1 MCVWGGGNDQAAVS
15 RISYH
20 AAESLHNEFQGT
32 PKGSLS
38 QEITIA
44 NTKSS

>member
-1 MCVWGGGNDQAAVS
+1 MWGGCNDQAVVS

-20 AAESLHNEFQGT
+20 VAECLHNEFQGT

-38 QEITIA
+38 QEITTA